1 MKIEAREG
9 LLFVGITLRHK
20 GITLTV
26 DNVILDTGAAQSLI
40 DMTAV
45 EAMDIGAEGDDIF
58 VFLSG
63 IGGEEPA
70 LRKRIDRMEFDTYVI
85 EGGHMDF
92 AYLEAHPGINGL
104 LGADI
109 LLQGQFFI
117 DLEQMLVYRR

>member
-1 MKIEAREG
+1 
-9 LLFVGITLRHK
+9 
-20 GITLTV
+20 
-26 DNVILDTGAAQSLI
+26 
-40 DMTAV
+40 MTAV
-45 EAMDIGAEGDDIF
+45 EEMDIGAEGEDIF

-70 LRKRIDRMEFDTYVI
+70 LRKRIDCMEFDTYTI

-109 LLQGQFFI
+109 LLQGQFVI